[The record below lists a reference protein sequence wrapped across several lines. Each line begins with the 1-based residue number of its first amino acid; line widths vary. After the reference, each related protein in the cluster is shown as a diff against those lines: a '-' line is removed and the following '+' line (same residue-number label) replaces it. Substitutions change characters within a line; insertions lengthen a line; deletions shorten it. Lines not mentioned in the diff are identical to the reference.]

1 MTTKRRNKGDGSI
14 TRRGNGTWRAQIN
27 LNGRRIS
34 FGAQTKAE
42 CQQWLRQNA
51 RTVDEMIEAKDSTIT
66 VGEYMGNWLDTIRM
80 SLRPKTITN
89 YEGIIRLKVTP
100 LIGKM
105 KLTDL
110 NLIRIER
117 FYSDLLEL
125 GNGPRTVRHTHS
137 VLHRAFQRAVRY
149 DLLVKNPTAG
159 AILPRYSPPEM
170 KVLDEAQV
178 NQFLMAARGSPYE
191 ALYYLAIVT
200 GMRMGEIYGLTWDD
214 LHWHTGEL
222 NVRRQIQEKKGG
234 GWDFYEP
241 KTHFGTRMVKLGDGT
256 LTVLRNHKSRQE
268 LEMAFAGDR
277 WQHNNL
283 IFPSASGT
291 PLNKSN
297 MRKDYNRVL
306 ELAGIPHIRF
316 HDLRHTAASLM
327 LNHKTP
333 LLVASRRL
341 GHSKP
346 SVTLDIYSHLF
357 QDSQNEVA
365 NLLDELV
372 TPVPVE
378 IPAVYRQARTNND
391 SLTLAKRS

>member
-1 MTTKRRNKGDGSI
+1 MTTNRRNKGEGSI
-14 TRRGNGTWRAQIN
+14 TRRSNGSWRAQIT
-27 LNGRRIS
+27 LNGHRTS
-34 FGAQTKAE
+34 FGARTKAE
-42 CQQWLRQNA
+42 CQQWLRKNL
-51 RTVDEMIEAKDSTIT
+51 RTVDEMIENQDSTIT
-66 VGEYMGNWLDTIRM
+66 VSEFLKNWLDTIKI

-89 YEGIIRLKVTP
+89 YEGIIRLKVNP

-117 FYSDLLEL
+117 FYADLLEL

-149 DLLVKNPTAG
+149 DLLVKNPTHG
-159 AILPRYSPPEM
+159 AILPRYTPPEM

-222 NVRRQIQEKKGG
+222 NVHRQIQEKKGG
-234 GWDFYEP
+234 GWGFYEP
-241 KTHFGTRMVKLGDGT
+241 KTRFGTRIVKLGEGT
-256 LTVLRNHKSRQE
+256 LNVLRNHKVRQE
-268 LEMAFAGDR
+268 LEMAFAGDK

-283 IFPSASGT
+283 IFPSVSGT

-297 MRKDYNRVL
+297 MRKDFNRVL
-306 ELAGIPHIRF
+306 EAANIPHIRF

-333 LLVASRRL
+333 ILVASRRL

-378 IPAVYRQARTNND
+378 IPMVYLQARTNDD
-391 SLTLAKRS
+391 SLTLVNKG

>member
-1 MTTKRRNKGDGSI
+1 MCTGKSRR
-14 TRRGNGTWRAQIN
+14 
-27 LNGRRIS
+27 
-34 FGAQTKAE
+34 
-42 CQQWLRQNA
+42 
-51 RTVDEMIEAKDSTIT
+51 
-66 VGEYMGNWLDTIRM
+66 
-80 SLRPKTITN
+80 
-89 YEGIIRLKVTP
+89 
-100 LIGKM
+100 
-105 KLTDL
+105 
-110 NLIRIER
+110 
-117 FYSDLLEL
+117 
-125 GNGPRTVRHTHS
+125 
-137 VLHRAFQRAVRY
+137 
-149 DLLVKNPTAG
+149 
-159 AILPRYSPPEM
+159 
-170 KVLDEAQV
+170 
-178 NQFLMAARGSPYE
+178 
-191 ALYYLAIVT
+191 
-200 GMRMGEIYGLTWDD
+200 
-214 LHWHTGEL
+214 
-222 NVRRQIQEKKGG
+222 KKGG

-241 KTHFGTRMVKLGDGT
+241 KTRFGTRMVKLGDGT

-277 WQHNNL
+277 WHHNNL
-283 IFPSASGT
+283 IFPSVSGT

-378 IPAVYRQARTNND
+378 IPAVYRQTRINDD

>member
-1 MTTKRRNKGDGSI
+1 MTTKRRIKGDGSI

-34 FGAQTKAE
+34 FGARTKAE
-42 CQQWLRQNA
+42 CQQWLRQNV
-51 RTVDEMIEAKDSTIT
+51 RTVDEMIEKKDSTIT
-66 VGEYMGNWLDTIRM
+66 VSEYMENWLDTIRM

-89 YEGIIRLKVTP
+89 YEGIIRLKVNP

-117 FYSDLLEL
+117 FYADLLEL

-149 DLLVKNPTAG
+149 DLLVKNPTSG

-222 NVRRQIQEKKGG
+222 NVHRQIQEKKGG

-241 KTHFGTRMVKLGDGT
+241 KTRFGTRMVKLGDGT

-283 IFPSASGT
+283 IFPSVSGT

-306 ELAGIPHIRF
+306 SLAGIPHIRF

-378 IPAVYRQARTNND
+378 IPAVYRQTRINDD
-391 SLTLAKRS
+391 SLTLANRS